1 MQNFDDLFVD
11 QPAQQEEK
19 SFDKDA
25 WAAKKQA
32 EREGV
37 YLMIDTFAHD
47 MSIDGG
53 LFRSYLDVQARLDR
67 KSVV

>member
-1 MQNFDDLFVD
+1 MENFDDLFAL
-11 QPAQQEEK
+11 QPAQQEET
-19 SFDKDA
+19 SFDKDV
-25 WAAKKQA
+25 WATKKQA

-53 LFRSYLDVQARLDR
+53 LFRGYLDVQ
-67 KSVV
+67 VM